1 MAKTIP
7 MLDLMF
13 FLTEKKNDPKHVG
26 ALSFFKLPEKAGPR
40 FVADMVAD
48 YRKAEPVAPFNQVP
62 KFPLIGMPRW
72 AKVAKCDMDYHVQHL
87 ALPAGA
93 GDEALLGLV
102 ADLHAQ
108 VLDRD
113 QPCFR
118 IYFIE
123 GLPDRTFAVFSKIH
137 HSMIDGQSA
146 IARLAACLDESP
158 GTRKVR
164 PIYAIAFDKGKRA
177 APARSSTL
185 GIVKNIALKQGLA
198 MKDLYANLLRKGLGR
213 GKAGA
218 GNVPFTAPRGPSTAR
233 TQASRSVATLSLPV
247 ADMKEVG
254 KAFGGTI
261 NDVAVTILD
270 AALLRYLEE
279 LGQSPAKPLVVMCPV
294 SLREAG
300 DKEAATKISALFVPL
315 GKRDAAI
322 GERMRQVMAAITSA
336 KGELQAMSK
345 DAAMLYAVFLFGISE
360 IAGLTGAN
368 AVVRPVANFVLSN
381 VAGPRTDLYA
391 RGAKMLGIFP
401 ISTLAAGMGLNV
413 TLLSYSSSMDFGFVA
428 NGASMPHL
436 DRLAAFT
443 REAFEALK
451 KEARKPRAA
460 AKKRKALPARKAALR
475 KGR

>member
-1 MAKTIP
+1 
-7 MLDLMF
+7 
-13 FLTEKKNDPKHVG
+13 
-26 ALSFFKLPEKAGPR
+26 
-40 FVADMVAD
+40 
-48 YRKAEPVAPFNQVP
+48 
-62 KFPLIGMPRW
+62 
-72 AKVAKCDMDYHVQHL
+72 
-87 ALPAGA
+87 
-93 GDEALLGLV
+93 
-102 ADLHAQ
+102 
-108 VLDRD
+108 
-113 QPCFR
+113 
-118 IYFIE
+118 
-123 GLPDRTFAVFSKIH
+123 
-137 HSMIDGQSA
+137 
-146 IARLAACLDESP
+146 
-158 GTRKVR
+158 
-164 PIYAIAFDKGKRA
+164 
-177 APARSSTL
+177 
-185 GIVKNIALKQGLA
+185 
-198 MKDLYANLLRKGLGR
+198 
-213 GKAGA
+213 
-218 GNVPFTAPRGPSTAR
+218 
-233 TQASRSVATLSLPV
+233 VATLSLPV

-279 LGQSPAKPLVVMCPV
+279 LGQSPSKPLVVMCPV

-368 AVVRPVANFVLSN
+368 ALVRPVANFVLSN

-436 DRLAAFT
+436 DHLARMT
-443 REAFEALK
+443 GEAFEALK
-451 KEARKPRAA
+451 REARKPPPR
-460 AKKRKALPARKAALR
+460 AKKRQAPPARRIAPR
-475 KGR
+475 KVPRARSA